1 MTREEFDEQVT
12 DFRELMN
19 FMYEHDLEFDE
30 CIYDRYDASERI
42 DEDLYDLSRNESWQ
56 DVRDILN
63 NAYDVLEWGDWFV
76 YEGNASLRDITDDF
90 DRWKADAREMAE
102 DDGVFEEDEENV
114 EPEPEADL
122 EPAEPVFTGD
132 TSESVIARINAKNS
146 PAPACE
152 FDFSELIMSCG
163 EEISGIMPPLEIPER
178 PEPVNTD
185 YRFDPFYDDDDDLVF

>member
-19 FMYEHDLEFDE
+19 FMYEHNLEFDE
-30 CIYDRYDASERI
+30 CIYDRYDASELI
-42 DEDLYDLSRNESWQ
+42 DQDLYELSRNESWQ

-63 NAYDVLEWGDWFV
+63 NAYDVIEWGDWFV
-76 YEGNASLRDITDDF
+76 YEGSASLRDITDDF

-102 DDGVFEEDEENV
+102 DDGVFEEDEENA
-114 EPEPEADL
+114 EPESETES

-132 TSESVIARINAKNS
+132 TSESVMARINAKNS
-146 PAPACE
+146 PALVCE

-178 PEPVNTD
+178 HEPVNTD
-185 YRFDPFYDDDDDLVF
+185 YRFNPFHDDDDLVF